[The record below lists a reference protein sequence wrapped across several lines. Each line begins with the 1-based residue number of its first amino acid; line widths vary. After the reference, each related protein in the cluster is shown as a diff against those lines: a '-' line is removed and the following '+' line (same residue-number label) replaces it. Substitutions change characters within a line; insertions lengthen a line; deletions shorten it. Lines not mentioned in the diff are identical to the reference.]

1 MRKSMVFEGVI
12 AILII
17 PLLFTMYL
25 MVTSGGSSGG
35 ESTRPAWVS
44 SIYPGKDGTSYAFA
58 GSRMATPSTPSIAA
72 AT

>member
-17 PLLFTMYL
+17 LLLFTMYL
-25 MVTSGGSSGG
+25 MVTSGGSNGRG
-35 ESTRPAWVS
+35 VNSTSMVS
-44 SIYPGKDGTSYAFA
+44 SIYQGKDGISYAFA
-58 GSRMATPSTPSIAA
+58 GSRMATPSTPSIIA